1 MNRAKSILKIF
12 SFYKSCPRQLS
23 FVCVLCLILVVIT
36 SCTQPNKSNQ
46 PKTPI
51 QTPQQPSRF
60 ASIIDSLERDL
71 QAYNEK
77 EVLPGFSVSLF
88 TADEVIF
95 QKAYGFADIED
106 KKPLTTTTKQVIAS
120 ISKTFVSVS
129 LMKAVEDGKLDLD
142 QEINDILPF
151 TVEHPIHKDIPL
163 TIRHLATHTSSIS
176 DDANYHSCL
185 LYTSDAAD
193 E

>member
-1 MNRAKSILKIF
+1 MNRAKAILKIF

-23 FVCVLCLILVVIT
+23 FVCVLCLILVVII

-51 QTPQQPSRF
+51 QTLQQPSRF

-106 KKPLTTTTKQVIAS
+106 KKPLTTIT
-120 ISKTFVSVS
+120 
-129 LMKAVEDGKLDLD
+129 
-142 QEINDILPF
+142 
-151 TVEHPIHKDIPL
+151 
-163 TIRHLATHTSSIS
+163 
-176 DDANYHSCL
+176 CL
-185 LYTSDAAD
+185 LYTSPSPRDATLSRMPSSA
-193 E
+193 